1 VDKMATTISITIDD
15 FGQILLPLEVNKQ
28 LNLQN
33 NDSLKVSI
41 KSNQIVITPSKSWL
55 DEELDE
61 GLLKTLLHEGILIDV
76 E

>member
-1 VDKMATTISITIDD
+1 MATTISITIDD

-28 LNLQN
+28 LNLK
-33 NDSLKVSI
+33 NDDYLKVSI
-41 KSNQIVITPSKSWL
+41 QSNQIVIAPFKSWF

-61 GLLKTLLHEGILIDV
+61 ELLKTLIHEGILIDV

>member
-1 VDKMATTISITIDD
+1 MATTISITIDD

>member
-1 VDKMATTISITIDD
+1 MATTISITIDD

-28 LNLQN
+28 LNLK
-33 NDSLKVSI
+33 NDDYLKVSI
-41 KSNQIVITPSKSWL
+41 QSNQIVIAPFKSWF

-61 GLLKTLLHEGILIDV
+61 ELLKALIHEGILIDV

>member
-1 VDKMATTISITIDD
+1 MATTISITIDD

-28 LNLQN
+28 LNLKN
-33 NDSLKVSI
+33 GDYLKVSI
-41 KSNQIVITPSKSWL
+41 QSNQIIIAPFKSWF

-61 GLLKTLLHEGILIDV
+61 ELLKTLIHEGILID